1 MGDSLV
7 LDSVLSSRKVANG
20 ELSNFSFKGVAN
32 ISFYLDYTNVGMNVT
47 EASSRA
53 YLGTCGVYI
62 EKLNMCHG
70 STQEQADKKKNFLYT
85 FKMDGKIPKHRRNNT
100 SVSTIHYMALFY
112 DYVGPNINIYH
123 IDSKHFLRDDSNYA
137 SADDEDVFGDGAGEH
152 IKKRTLYADESH
164 WLSDIDVNKWLHR
177 MYR

>member
-1 MGDSLV
+1 
-7 LDSVLSSRKVANG
+7 
-20 ELSNFSFKGVAN
+20 
-32 ISFYLDYTNVGMNVT
+32 
-47 EASSRA
+47 
-53 YLGTCGVYI
+53 
-62 EKLNMCHG
+62 
-70 STQEQADKKKNFLYT
+70 
-85 FKMDGKIPKHRRNNT
+85 MDGKIPKHRRNNT
-100 SVSTIHYMALFY
+100 SVSTIHYMALLY
-112 DYVGPNINIYH
+112 DYVDPNINIYH